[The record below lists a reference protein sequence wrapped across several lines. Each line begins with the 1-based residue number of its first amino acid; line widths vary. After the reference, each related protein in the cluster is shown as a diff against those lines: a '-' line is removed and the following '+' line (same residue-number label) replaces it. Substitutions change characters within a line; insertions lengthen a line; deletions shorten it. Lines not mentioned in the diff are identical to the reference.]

1 MTPRTLTAQ
10 FMDVWAKLTM
20 LQRVSIVAATVAVLS
35 SVVVLIIWANKPAYR
50 TLYSDMAEADV
61 KQIADSLQAKSIQY
75 KVNGNAVEVLQDNV
89 YDTRMML
96 AAEGLPREKSTGF
109 ELFDETKLGMTE
121 FAQNVNFQRA
131 LQGELANTITALN
144 EVAEAKVLIT
154 IPKERLF
161 VEDTD
166 EIAKASVVIKPM
178 PGATIAPD
186 QIKSIA
192 HLVASSVKGLVP
204 EAVQIVD
211 TNGNLLSDFLTEET
225 QPLLLTQTQFDQQKA
240 EEKRFETGLRNVL
253 MPILGDGKF
262 VVKVSVELDYNK
274 QEILREEYGD
284 TGVVRSQNLLEENAK
299 NMGKAPMGI
308 PGVESNLAE
317 PDILVDGIVSEY
329 SKTQEIQN
337 FEINKTTT
345 REERTGGVLKRL
357 AVAVV
362 VDDKMVVAEENG
374 EVVTTKAPRTE
385 EDIQK
390 LRGTIA
396 GAVGIDPGRGDVL
409 DVTNISFDTTNE
421 AIDNVIT
428 QRERT
433 MEIISMSMKYAS
445 AIIILVLFYFLIM
458 RPILL
463 RLDRSKEIDEELL
476 GESAIDAQMT
486 NFELNV
492 GGDSGFP
499 KTIDELE
506 REIEAELDESTPIDV
521 EAIKSK
527 VMLKKIEEQA
537 NEDPE
542 MIANLVKSLIKGT

>member
-1 MTPRTLTAQ
+1 MAVRSLTTQ
-10 FMDVWAKLTM
+10 FMDVWSRLTM
-20 LQRVSIVAATVAVLS
+20 LQRVSIVAATVAVFS
-35 SVVVLIIWANKPAYR
+35 SIVVLIIWANKPAYR
-50 TLYSDMAEADV
+50 TLYADMAETDV
-61 KQIADSLQAKSIQY
+61 KEITDSLQAKSIQY
-75 KVNGNAVEVLQDNV
+75 KVTGNAVEVLNDNV
-89 YDTRMML
+89 YNARMAL
-96 AAEGLPREKSTGF
+96 AAEGLPRTQTTGF

-131 LQGELANTITALN
+131 LQGELSNTIAALD

-166 EIAKASVVIKPM
+166 EVAKASVVLKIM
-178 PGATIAPD
+178 PGATMTPD
-186 QIKSIA
+186 NIRSIA
-192 HLVASSVKGLVP
+192 HLVASSVKGLTP

-211 TNGNLLSDFLTEET
+211 TNGNLLSDFLTEEN
-225 QPLLLTQTQFDQQKA
+225 QPLLLTQTQFDQQKS
-240 EEKRFETGLRNVL
+240 EEKRIETGLRNVL
-253 MPILGDGKF
+253 SPVLGDGKF

-274 QEILREEYGD
+274 QEVLREEFGD
-284 TGVVRSQNLLEENAK
+284 TGVVRSQNLTEINSR
-299 NMGKAPMGI
+299 NTGKGPSGI

-317 PDILVDGIVSEY
+317 PDILVDGIISEY

-345 REERTGGVLKRL
+345 REERTAGVLKRL

-362 VDDKMVVAEENG
+362 VDDKVEMQDQEGKLVSTRVA
-374 EVVTTKAPRTE
+374 RTE
-385 EDIQK
+385 DDMQK

-409 DVTNISFDTTNE
+409 DVSNISFDTTNDTLGN
-421 AIDNVIT
+421 AIT
-428 QRERT
+428 QREKT
-433 MEIISMSMKYAS
+433 MELISMSMKYAS
-445 AIIILVLFYFLIM
+445 AVIILILFYLLIM
-458 RPILL
+458 RPILK
-463 RLDRSKEIDEELL
+463 RLDRSKEIDDELL

-542 MIANLVKSLIKGT
+542 MIANLVKSLIKGS